1 MVLYGIMIKSPEISV
16 GTFMAF
22 VSLFGMFSA
31 SVMSLADKAELFTSL
46 KPRYERIKPVLE
58 NVPEFEDRME
68 IPGDL
73 SGEIE
78 LNNIRFGYDD
88 KPVLLSHTG

>member
-1 MVLYGIMIKSPEISV
+1 MIKSPEISV

-46 KPRYERIKPVLE
+46 KPRYERIKPLFSKTFPNLRTE
-58 NVPEFEDRME
+58 RKYRG
-68 IPGDL
+68 I
-73 SGEIE
+73 
-78 LNNIRFGYDD
+78 
-88 KPVLLSHTG
+88 

>member
-1 MVLYGIMIKSPEISV
+1 MIKSPEISV
-16 GTFMAF
+16 GTFMGF

-58 NVPEFEDRME
+58 NVPEC
-68 IPGDL
+68 
-73 SGEIE
+73 
-78 LNNIRFGYDD
+78 
-88 KPVLLSHTG
+88 

>member
-1 MVLYGIMIKSPEISV
+1 MIKSPEISV

-78 LNNIRFGYDD
+78 LNNIRFG
-88 KPVLLSHTG
+88 